1 MIRGLALAMNGEPE
15 EGIAVISD
23 AADQL
28 TALGSHLDAAQAWRE
43 LAEALIHLGRS
54 AQAIDALRRAADY
67 AGARSSTIR
76 AEMPVPASLS
86 G

>member
-1 MIRGLALAMNGEPE
+1 MNGRTGGGVSP
-15 EGIAVISD
+15 SSSRPFRS
-23 AADQL
+23 

-67 AGARSSTIR
+67 AGAWSSTIR